1 MELIDENRKEEFRKI
16 VKDLE
21 ELVIQELGGQCKSAI
36 IDKNI
41 SVCEIG

>member
-16 VKDLE
+16 VKELE
-21 ELVIQELGGQCKSAI
+21 ELQELGGQCKSAI